1 MKRVVAAAASL
12 VTVAAIGVGAPPA
25 SGGDASGSTTVTMR
39 VTGCDGCSITPT
51 QGLRLS
57 TNNATTW
64 VGTTVTVTDGRAV
77 MVVPTRRT
85 AGMSF
90 TIDLPNPVQIGAMP
104 VITTQYKGAVP
115 GRVVSREQARAAT
128 DASACWSGTSSS
140 TANLDVKVGRVVMKK
155 FPGPGLVRVPLA
167 WVVPTLDAPGG
178 FDEAFKGVLGTQ
190 EGVGAFCT
198 VG

>member
-1 MKRVVAAAASL
+1 MKRTLVTAAVSVLAAAVVASPALAGDQASR
-12 VTVAAIGVGAPPA
+12 
-25 SGGDASGSTTVTMR
+25 TTTITMR
-39 VTGCDGCSITPT
+39 VTGCDGCIITPT

-57 TNNATTW
+57 KNDATTW
-64 VGTTVTVTDGRAV
+64 IGTPVTVRGGRAV

-90 TIDLPNPVQIGAMP
+90 TIDLAKPVQIGAMP
-104 VITTQYKGAVP
+104 VITTQYTGAAP
-115 GRVVSREQARAAT
+115 GSVVTPAQARAAT

-140 TANLDVKVGRVVMKK
+140 VVRLDVRVGRVVMDR
-155 FPGPGLVRVPLA
+155 FPGPGRVRVPLA

-198 VG
+198 IR

>member
-1 MKRVVAAAASL
+1 MKRMLVTAAMSVLAAAVVATPALA
-12 VTVAAIGVGAPPA
+12 GDQA
-25 SGGDASGSTTVTMR
+25 SGTTTITMQ

-57 TNNATTW
+57 KNDATTW
-64 VGTTVTVTDGRAV
+64 VGTPATVSGGRAV

-90 TIDLPNPVQIGAMP
+90 TIDLPKPVQIGAMP
-104 VITTQYKGAVP
+104 VITTQYKGVAP
-115 GRVVSREQARAAT
+115 GSVVTRAQARAAT

-140 TANLDVKVGRVVMKK
+140 EATLDVRVSRVVMKK

-190 EGVGAFCT
+190 EGVGAFCP
-198 VG
+198 VR

>member
-1 MKRVVAAAASL
+1 MASVL
-12 VTVAAIGVGAPPA
+12 MVLGVGAVASPA
-25 SGGDASGSTTVTMR
+25 LAGDQSSGTTTITMR

-57 TNNATTW
+57 KNNATTW
-64 VGTTVTVTDGRAV
+64 VGTPVTVTDGRAV

-90 TIDLPNPVQIGAMP
+90 TIDLPKPVQIGAKP
-104 VITTQYKGAVP
+104 VITTQYQGSAP
-115 GRVVSREQARAAT
+115 GSVVSRDQARAAT
-128 DASACWSGTSSS
+128 DASACWSGTSASA
-140 TANLDVKVGRVVMKK
+140 TTLEVRVGRVVMKK

-198 VG
+198 LR